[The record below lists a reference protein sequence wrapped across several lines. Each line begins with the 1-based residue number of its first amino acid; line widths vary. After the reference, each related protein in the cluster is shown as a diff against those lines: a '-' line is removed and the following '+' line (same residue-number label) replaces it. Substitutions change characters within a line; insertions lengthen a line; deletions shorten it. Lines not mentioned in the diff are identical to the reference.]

1 MSYLASILVTPSGIV
16 RLPSG
21 SPTVGQVLSV
31 SSFAGGVTQLT
42 YAAGGGTGNVS
53 NSGTPTAG
61 QAAEWLTA
69 TTIVGVAVT
78 GSGSYVK
85 ATSPTLV
92 TPNLGTPTAGSL
104 VNCTGLPLA
113 TGVTGN
119 LPIARLNGG
128 ASATSTT
135 YWRGDGTW
143 ATPPGG
149 GNVSNSGTPTAGQS
163 AEWASSTTLIG
174 VAVTGSGS
182 YVKATSPTL
191 VTPNLGTPTSGT
203 LTNCNGLPLST
214 GITGNLPVANLNG
227 GTSAS
232 ASTFWRGDGTW
243 ATPSGSGN
251 LSSSG
256 SPTAGQAAEWAS
268 STTLLG
274 VAVTGSGSYV
284 KATSPTLVT
293 PILGTPTSG
302 TLTNCNG
309 LPLSTGV
316 TGNLPVTNLNSGTG
330 ASASSYWRGD
340 GTWATPAGGGNVSN
354 SGTPTAGQAAEWA
367 SSTSIVGVAVT
378 GTGDYVKATSP
389 TLVTPNLGTPT
400 SGTLTN
406 CTGLP
411 LTTGV
416 TGTLGGGNG
425 GTGNAFF
432 AVAGPATS
440 MKTYTFPNASANVLT
455 DQAVVTVAQ
464 GGTGRATSTT
474 PFGLIAA
481 GTTATGAHQTLAAG
495 ATTDIL
501 VGGGASALPVWTA
514 ATGSGSPVRAT
525 SPTLIT
531 PNIGAASGSS
541 LTLTGMATL
550 PAATTS
556 LAPLRIPHGTAPTT
570 PTNGDVWTTSS
581 GMFAR
586 VNGATVGPFGAGG
599 GGGDHPG
606 YIEGCWYQLGR
617 GQLVS
622 GSNLVA
628 NSIRFIPFY
637 LPNDIT
643 ITRFGARVITAGPS
657 QFIELAIYANRST
670 HGVPVGAPLAYTAA
684 MSVNTPNLINATK
697 SGGGTFSL
705 TRGHYWMAV
714 NSSHSTV
721 VMQTFSPASPQ
732 ASYLAGSIDQLG
744 ASPDSTSGSFILSL
758 PYTYG
763 SGWPDLA
770 PFDSIYDDLVEET
783 TVNGILKSCA
793 IHVKVNG
800 FRPNL

>member
-53 NSGTPTAG
+53 NSGTPTTG
-61 QAAEWLTA
+61 QVAEWNSA
-69 TTIVGVAVT
+69 TTIIGVAVT
-78 GSGSYVK
+78 GTGNYVK

-113 TGVTGN
+113 SGVTGN

-128 ASATSTT
+128 TSASSSTF
-135 YWRGDGTW
+135 WRGDGTW
-143 ATPPGG
+143 ATPAGG
-149 GNVSNSGTPTAGQS
+149 GNVSNSGTPTTGQV
-163 AEWASSTTLIG
+163 AEWNSATTIIG

-191 VTPNLGTPTSGT
+191 VTPILGTPTSGT
-203 LTNCNGLPLST
+203 LTNCTGLPLTT
-214 GITGNLPVANLNG
+214 GVTGSLPVANLNS
-227 GTSAS
+227 GTGASSA
-232 ASTFWRGDGTW
+232 TFWRGDGTW

-251 LSSSG
+251 VSSSG
-256 SPTAGQAAEWAS
+256 SPTAGQSAEWSS
-268 STTLLG
+268 STTIIG

-309 LPLSTGV
+309 LPLSTGI
-316 TGNLPVTNLNSGTG
+316 TGNLPVANLNSGTG
-330 ASASSYWRGD
+330 ASASTYWRGD
-340 GTWATPAGGGNVSN
+340 GTWATPAGGGNVSS
-354 SGTPTAGQAAEWA
+354 SGTPTAGQSAEW
-367 SSTSIVGVAVT
+367 SSATTVIGVAVT

-389 TLVTPNLGTPT
+389 TLVTPILGTPT

-411 LTTGV
+411 LTSGV

-440 MKTYTFPNASANVLT
+440 LKTYTFPNASANILT
-455 DQAVVTVAQ
+455 DQAAVTVAQ

-474 PFGLIAA
+474 AFGLIAA
-481 GTTATGAHQTLAAG
+481 GTTATGAHQTLATG

-514 ATGSGSPVRAT
+514 ATGTGSPVRAT
-525 SPTLIT
+525 SPTLVT

-550 PAATTS
+550 PASTTS
-556 LAPLRIPHGTAPTT
+556 LAPIRIPHGSTPIS
-570 PTNGDVWTTSS
+570 PTNGDIWTTSA

-599 GGGDHPG
+599 GSGGSDHPG
-606 YIEGCWYQLGR
+606 YITGTWYQLGR
-617 GQLVS
+617 GELLA
-622 GSNLVA
+622 GNALVA
-628 NSIRFIPFY
+628 NSIRLIPFY

-643 ITRFGARVITAGPS
+643 IINFGARIVTASSGNS
-657 QFIELAIYANRST
+657 VQLAIYANDNTIGNPTGSAIAATGNIST
-670 HGVPVGAPLAYTAA
+670 TTAGLV
-684 MSVNTPNLINATK
+684 SATK

-705 TRGHYWMAV
+705 TKGHYWMAI
-714 NSSHSTV
+714 NSNNSV
-721 VMQTFSPASPQ
+721 AAMQTFGTWDPIASWFMGGTAQASVSPAD
-732 ASYLAGSIDQLG
+732 ARGSYIFTIAQTFGTWPSLTG
-744 ASPDSTSGSFILSL
+744 ASFT
-758 PYTYG
+758 
-763 SGWPDLA
+763 
-770 PFDSIYDDLVEET
+770 EET
-783 TVNGILKSCA
+783 ASTGMLASCA
-793 IHVKVNG
+793 IHVLTNG
-800 FRPNL
+800 TRPII